1 MVHLPMFMMA
11 LEEALEL
18 TNTKFKKRFNYLESE
33 TNKKGKELKKMS
45 LNEMN
50 VYWNKS
56 KTITKT

>member
-1 MVHLPMFMMA
+1 MMA

-33 TNKKGKELKKMS
+33 TNKKGKKLKKMS